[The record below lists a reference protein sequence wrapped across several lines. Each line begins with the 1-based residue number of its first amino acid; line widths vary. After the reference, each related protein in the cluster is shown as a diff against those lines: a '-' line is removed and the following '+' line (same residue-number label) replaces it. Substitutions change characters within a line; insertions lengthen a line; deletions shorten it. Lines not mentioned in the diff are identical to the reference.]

1 MRELHIS
8 VRSRIAQLTGQTE
21 IVCGNSDYAAVFDL
35 DAEWDAYPVK
45 TMRAVWKDAD
55 TGKMLYADVL
65 FEGSRAVLPPVYR
78 TAQVL
83 LGIYAGD
90 ILASTPV
97 RIPCCAAG
105 HNAHPE
111 PAQDIYVQLLNLM
124 KRLQTEQTYAG
135 AAVEICC
142 GASGISGAAM
152 QEGAV

>member
-142 GASGISGAAM
+142 GASGLSGAAM
-152 QEGAV
+152 QDGAV

>member
-1 MRELHIS
+1 MRELHIT

-90 ILASTPV
+90 IRTSTPV
-97 RIPCCAAG
+97 RIPCCVAG

>member
-1 MRELHIS
+1 MRELQIT

-90 ILASTPV
+90 IRTSTPV

-124 KRLQTEQTYAG
+124 ERLQTEQTYAG